1 MRDRGSLERI
11 ARQMAQ
17 ARGIDPDL
25 FVRLIDQESG
35 FDPTARSEKG
45 ALGLAQIMPDTAKDP
60 GYGVQ
65 PIMDRLDPMEN
76 LRFGADYFAAMMK
89 KFGGDTE
96 KALAAYNFGVG
107 NVSRGKSYPAETKGY
122 INAIM
127 QRAADSAT
135 TPTGEKAGLSGLLD
149 KVKGA
154 MDDDDKSDGIMKAF
168 AAMSAMDN
176 VPEAPKVT
184 MPRVQRSRTRRDPM
198 DRFKL

>member
-35 FDPTARSEKG
+35 FNPTARSEKG
-45 ALGLAQIMPDTAKDP
+45 ALGLTQIMPDTAKDP

-76 LRFGADYFAAMMK
+76 LRFGADYFAAMLK
-89 KFGGDTE
+89 RFGGDTE

-107 NVSRGKSYPAETKGY
+107 NVLSGKSYPAETKGY

-135 TPTGEKAGLSGLLD
+135 TPVGDTEKASLLS
-149 KVKGA
+149 KVKSALG
-154 MDDDDKSDGIMKAF
+154 DEDKSDGIMKAF
-168 AAMSAMDN
+168 AAMSAMDKT
-176 VPEAPKVT
+176 PEAPKIT
-184 MPRVQRSRTRRDPM
+184 MPRVQRSRTRRNPM
-198 DRFKL
+198 DRFRK